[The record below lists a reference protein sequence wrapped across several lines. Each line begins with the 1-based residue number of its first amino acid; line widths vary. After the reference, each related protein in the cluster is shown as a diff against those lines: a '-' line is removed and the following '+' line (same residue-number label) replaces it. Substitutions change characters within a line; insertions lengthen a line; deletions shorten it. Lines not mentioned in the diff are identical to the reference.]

1 MKEAQDGGDWET
13 RWTSNQTAGGSI
25 FIKKTK
31 QKAKKGKLYIQIKK
45 TKNVKMNKNPSYVV
59 NS

>member
-31 QKAKKGKLYIQIKK
+31 QKEKRANYIYKLRKQR
-45 TKNVKMNKNPSYVV
+45 T
-59 NS
+59 